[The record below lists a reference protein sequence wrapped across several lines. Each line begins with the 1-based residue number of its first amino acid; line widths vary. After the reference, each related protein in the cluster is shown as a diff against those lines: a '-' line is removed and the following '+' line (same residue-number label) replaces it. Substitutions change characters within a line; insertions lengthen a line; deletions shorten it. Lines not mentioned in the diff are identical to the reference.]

1 MSSIWIKRWG
11 KHSRSWFQRKRKKI
25 WCFKTSKLH
34 HVGVSAD
41 CKRQNWW
48 EGWESLTDNVRKF
61 CRFSFKQFQTAK
73 QGLSPHF
80 SDLRENFCK
89 SFCPSDRCELLLLL
103 LYHAGQGLPVLLRSG
118 YTVLAAPGT
127 SWSGLLLGC
136 GQAGRCSH
144 WLWRGRNRNLRGL
157 GTEEKK
163 LICLGDL
170 EMEIMGEYLTKLW
183 NFVTTQI
190 QML

>member
-1 MSSIWIKRWG
+1 MWE
-11 KHSRSWFQRKRKKI
+11 FQL
-25 WCFKTSKLH
+25 T
-34 HVGVSAD
+34 D
-41 CKRQNWW
+41 CKRQERW
-48 EGWESLTDNVRKF
+48 EGCLTDNARKF
-61 CRFSFKQFQTAK
+61 CRFSFKPFQTVK

-89 SFCPSDRCELLLLL
+89 SFCSSDRCELLLLL
-103 LYHAGQGLPVLLRSG
+103 LYHAGQRLPVLLRSG

-127 SWSGLLLGC
+127 SWSRLLLEC
-136 GQAGRCSH
+136 GQASRCSQ

-163 LICLGDL
+163 LMCLRDL